1 MAIYLLLSSNAEDD
15 YEGKE
20 LYEESEKKFMTQKI
34 SHVLTDEAQIEAIAK
49 RIKRAQGQLGAV
61 ARMLEE
67 GRDCADIVTQMSAVS
82 KAVNTAAF
90 TLISSSLKECLI
102 ENKSTSELVT
112 AQLQKL
118 FLSLA

>member
-1 MAIYLLLSSNAEDD
+1 MAS
-15 YEGKE
+15 
-20 LYEESEKKFMTQKI
+20 KKA
-34 SHVLTDEAQIEAIAK
+34 SHVLTDQDQIDAITK

-67 GRDCADIVTQMSAVS
+67 GRSCDEIVIQMSAVS

-90 TLISSSLKECLI
+90 TLISSSLKECI
-102 ENKSTSELVT
+102 MNDKSNSEAVT
-112 AQLQKL
+112 AQLQKI

>member
-1 MAIYLLLSSNAEDD
+1 VQKEGVQMAT
-15 YEGKE
+15 
-20 LYEESEKKFMTQKI
+20 KKA
-34 SHVLTDEAQIEAIAK
+34 SHVLSDQEQIAAIAK

-67 GRDCADIVTQMSAVS
+67 GRSCDEIVIQMSAVS

-90 TLISSSLKECLI
+90 TLISASLKECI
-102 ENKSTSELVT
+102 MEDKSNSEAVT
-112 AQLQKL
+112 AQLQKI

>member
-1 MAIYLLLSSNAEDD
+1 MAN
-15 YEGKE
+15 
-20 LYEESEKKFMTQKI
+20 KKI
-34 SHVLTDEAQIEAIAK
+34 AHVLSDQEQVEAITN

-67 GRDCADIVTQMSAVS
+67 GRNCQEIVTQMSAVS

-90 TLISSSLKECLI
+90 TLISASLKECILDG
-102 ENKSTSELVT
+102 KSNTDEVT

>member
-1 MAIYLLLSSNAEDD
+1 MVAKKITNVLSDAE
-15 YEGKE
+15 
-20 LYEESEKKFMTQKI
+20 Q
-34 SHVLTDEAQIEAIAK
+34 VEAIVK

-67 GRDCADIVTQMSAVS
+67 GRSCDEIITQMSAVS

-90 TLISSSLKECLI
+90 ALISSSLKQCIVED
-102 ENKSTSELVT
+102 KSNSDAVT

-118 FLSLA
+118 FLTLA

>member
-1 MAIYLLLSSNAEDD
+1 MLSDQE
-15 YEGKE
+15 
-20 LYEESEKKFMTQKI
+20 
-34 SHVLTDEAQIEAIAK
+34 QIAAIAK

-67 GRDCADIVTQMSAVS
+67 GRSCDEIVIQMSAVS

-90 TLISSSLKECLI
+90 TLISSSLKECI
-102 ENKSTSELVT
+102 MEDKSNSEAVT
-112 AQLQKL
+112 AQLQKI